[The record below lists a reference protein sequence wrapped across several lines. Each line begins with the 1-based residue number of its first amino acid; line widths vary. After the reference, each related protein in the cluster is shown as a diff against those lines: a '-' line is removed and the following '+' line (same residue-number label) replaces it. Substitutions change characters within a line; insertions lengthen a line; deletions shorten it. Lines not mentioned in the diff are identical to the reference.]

1 MVENIAGMVPPKH
14 DLGEDT
20 AVWGLEGN
28 GEYSVKSGYLLI
40 NDLITNDG
48 VEDRVWKYIW
58 NWPGPNK
65 IRHFMWLVSHNRLM
79 TNKERKRRHLAD
91 SEVCSVCLNREES
104 IDHILR
110 GCPVAFEV
118 WRGLCTGGQLNS
130 FLSMNF
136 DSWWKENLNKPNWNM
151 VFGTACWILWRS
163 RNERVFQQAN
173 PTATAI
179 ISQVN
184 LWNQYI
190 ISAQIKAA
198 QTRSL
203 QPTVRE
209 TWNIAWQPAADPWI
223 TLNTDGARTAQG
235 SAAAGGALRTANG
248 DVVAA
253 FTMNM
258 GRCSITRA
266 EIRGI
271 VEGMRLAWN
280 KGVRKLAIQTD
291 SKCAVQL
298 LQKIGNNDHQH
309 AALIIAY
316 EELTRREWDVTLH
329 HIYRESNF
337 LADSLAA
344 KGHSLSF
351 GTHSVETSDPAVA
364 RWCAY
369 DRLRSS
375 QPRLVLHP
383 L

>member
-1 MVENIAGMVPPKH
+1 
-14 DLGEDT
+14 
-20 AVWGLEGN
+20 
-28 GEYSVKSGYLLI
+28 
-40 NDLITNDG
+40 
-48 VEDRVWKYIW
+48 
-58 NWPGPNK
+58 
-65 IRHFMWLVSHNRLM
+65 
-79 TNKERKRRHLAD
+79 
-91 SEVCSVCLNREES
+91 
-104 IDHILR
+104 
-110 GCPVAFEV
+110 
-118 WRGLCTGGQLNS
+118 
-130 FLSMNF
+130 
-136 DSWWKENLNKPNWNM
+136 
-151 VFGTACWILWRS
+151 
-163 RNERVFQQAN
+163 
-173 PTATAI
+173 
-179 ISQVN
+179 
-184 LWNQYI
+184 
-190 ISAQIKAA
+190 
-198 QTRSL
+198 
-203 QPTVRE
+203 
-209 TWNIAWQPAADPWI
+209 
-223 TLNTDGARTAQG
+223 
-235 SAAAGGALRTANG
+235 
-248 DVVAA
+248 
-253 FTMNM
+253 MNM